1 MATSAASAA
10 LTEAHRIE
18 QNRNSLLV
26 TYVVTQLWLRTI
38 VADDIDT
45 SAANLIARLIP
56 LLRQRRDFSAITA
69 RKYYQEFRKLE
80 VRGGDGFEL
89 PAMTE
94 MDIQALETSLRVMGP
109 VALKTK
115 IGELPKT
122 DIGPDLQPRIHPSL
136 IQNAIEET
144 ATMVAGAAT
153 RHVLNGSRDE
163 IQSALDE
170 DPVALGYIRVTDADP
185 CYFCAMLASR
195 GPVYGDD
202 SFDQSDPRFIGE
214 GSHKVHDH
222 CGCGVEPVYD
232 RKTAWPGRARDAEEA
247 WIALSK
253 DLGRVPTINDFRK
266 RWEGRD

>member
-1 MATSAASAA
+1 MATTAAAAS
-10 LTEAHRIE
+10 LTEAYRIE

-38 VADDIDT
+38 LADNIDE

-56 LLRQRRDFSAITA
+56 MLKQRRDFSAIQA
-69 RKYYQEFRKLE
+69 RTYYKEFRKLE
-80 VRGGDGFEL
+80 VKGGDGFEL
-89 PAMTE
+89 PAMTS
-94 MDIQALETSLRVMGP
+94 MDLQALETSLRVMGP

-115 IGELPKT
+115 IAALPKT
-122 DIGPDLQPRIHPSL
+122 DIGPDGQPRIHPAL
-136 IQNAIEET
+136 IQGAIEDT
-144 ATMVAGAAT
+144 ATMISGAAT
-153 RHVLNGSRDE
+153 RHVINGGRDE

-170 DPVALGYIRVTDADP
+170 DPVALGYIRVTDANP

-222 CGCGVEPVYD
+222 CGCSVEPVYS

-247 WIALSK
+247 WISLSN
-253 DLGRVPTINDFRK
+253 DLGKVPTINDFRR